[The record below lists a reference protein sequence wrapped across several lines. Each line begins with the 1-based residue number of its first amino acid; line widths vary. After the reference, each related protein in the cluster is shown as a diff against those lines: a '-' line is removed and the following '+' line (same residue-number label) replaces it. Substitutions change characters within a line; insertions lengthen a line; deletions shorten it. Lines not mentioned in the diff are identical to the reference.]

1 MRSKERTILTYGI
14 TEDILLAG
22 YINGKGI
29 AMEEKNQNELADSEM
44 GDELY
49 NLLGQ
54 LLNLKMNRLVQNSLR
69 GEQGVLRY
77 LCRVKDGVTAG
88 VLSEK
93 LHVVP
98 GRMTDILVSLE
109 HKGYIKRQQGV
120 DDRRK
125 TLVFVTEEG
134 RVQEKDRREYIRKE
148 YQGMFELLGKD
159 GTKELIRLLK
169 IVLTYP
175 TDCK

>member
-1 MRSKERTILTYGI
+1 M
-14 TEDILLAG
+14 ED
-22 YINGKGI
+22 
-29 AMEEKNQNELADSEM
+29 EKYEVGLEFTEM

-54 LLNLKMNRLVQNSLR
+54 LLNLKMNRLVQDSLR

-77 LCRVKDGVTAG
+77 LARVKDGVTAG
-88 VLSEK
+88 LLSEK

-109 HKGYIKRQQGV
+109 HKGFIVRRQGV

-125 TLVFVTEEG
+125 TLVFITEEG
-134 RVQEKDRREYIRKE
+134 REQEKERREYIRKE
-148 YQGMFELLGKD
+148 YQGMFELLGLN
-159 GTKELIRLLK
+159 GARELIRLLK
-169 IVLTYP
+169 VVLTYP
-175 TDCK
+175 TESK